1 MKKLNLGNI
10 TAGLETLK
18 GLQEQNASV
27 ARSEQIRADLIDLA
41 EKNSYAADDTED
53 SIRDLADQIEEC
65 GLLNPLGVI
74 EHNGRYTLFS
84 GERRYKAI
92 TQYLHWETIPCR
104 VFEGVSV
111 RRAQLMLHVGNGRR
125 EYSPA
130 LKLALYEEYRQ
141 LLEEMKAA
149 GEFKGGI
156 QKGIAELLNIS
167 DRQVRTYRAMSE
179 ELTVE
184 EKQAVQDGTMSFGE
198 AKAIVST
205 RTAVSNIKTAKT
217 GTSSAFPQAPVSE
230 SSSEANPA
238 PATEE
243 KTGTSSAFSEETS
256 SEPIDKANFAPV
268 AEDKT
273 GTSSGLSSGK
283 ATARAVALDPQQRL
297 QLLEDVILS
306 DRIWK
311 RKDLYLYYINEMPT
325 PQEACRNILKPEYG
339 FSGGSLETTDWSGFY
354 KCTAKHL
361 LLEPDSGF
369 CVRYTYIEV
378 DAAMVVHHT

>member
-92 TQYLHWETIPCR
+92 TRHLHWETIPCR
-104 VFEGVSV
+104 VFEGVSA
-111 RRAQLMLHVGNGRR
+111 RRAQLMLHIANGAR

-130 LKLALYEEYRQ
+130 RKLALYEEYRE
-141 LLEEMKAA
+141 LLEEMKEA

-156 QKGIAELLNIS
+156 QRGVAELLNVS

-179 ELTVE
+179 ELTAE

-205 RTAVSNIKTAKT
+205 RTAVSNIKTA
-217 GTSSAFPQAPVSE
+217 
-230 SSSEANPA
+230 
-238 PATEE
+238 
-243 KTGTSSAFSEETS
+243 
-256 SEPIDKANFAPV
+256 
-268 AEDKT
+268 KT

-325 PQEACRNILKPEYG
+325 PQEAYRNILKPEYG
-339 FSGGSLETTDWSGFY
+339 FRGGSLETTDWSGFY

-369 CVRYTYIEV
+369 CITYTYSEV

>member
-92 TQYLHWETIPCR
+92 TRHLHWETIPCR
-104 VFEGVSV
+104 VFEGVSA
-111 RRAQLMLHVGNGRR
+111 RRAQLMLHVANGAR

-130 LKLALYEEYRQ
+130 RKLALYEEYRQ

-156 QKGIAELLNIS
+156 QRGIAELLNVS

-179 ELTVE
+179 ELTAE

-198 AKAIVST
+198 AKAIAST

-217 GTSSAFPQAPVSE
+217 GTSSAFSE
-230 SSSEANPA
+230 
-238 PATEE
+238 
-243 KTGTSSAFSEETS
+243 GTS

-283 ATARAVALDPQQRL
+283 ATARANALDPQQRL

-311 RKDLYLYYINEMPT
+311 CKDLYLYYINEMPT

-339 FSGGSLETTDWSGFY
+339 FRGGSLETTDWSGSY
-354 KCTAKHL
+354 TCIANHL

-378 DAAMVVHHT
+378 DAAIRRLYRAAKLIEK

>member
-1 MKKLNLGNI
+1 MKKLNLENI
-10 TAGLETLK
+10 TAGLDTLK
-18 GLQEQNASV
+18 GLQEQNSIV
-27 ARSEQIRADLIDLA
+27 ARNEQIRADLIDLA

-92 TQYLHWETIPCR
+92 TRHLHWETIPCR
-104 VFEGVSV
+104 VFEGVSA
-111 RRAQLMLHVGNGRR
+111 RRAQLMLHIANGAR

-130 LKLALYEEYRQ
+130 RKLALYEEYRQ

-156 QKGIAELLNIS
+156 QRGIAELLNVS

-179 ELTVE
+179 ELTAE
-184 EKQAVQDGTMSFGE
+184 EKQAVQNGTMSFGE
-198 AKAIVST
+198 AKAIAST

-230 SSSEANPA
+230 SSAEANPA

-243 KTGTSSAFSEETS
+243 KTGTSSAFSEGTS

-283 ATARAVALDPQQRL
+283 ATSRAVALDPQQRL

-325 PQEACRNILKPEYG
+325 PQEAYRNILKPEYG
-339 FSGGSLETTDWSGFY
+339 FRGGSLETTDWSGFY

-361 LLEPDSGF
+361 PLEPDSGF
-369 CVRYTYIEV
+369 CITYTYSEV
-378 DAAMVVHHT
+378 DAAMVVLHT